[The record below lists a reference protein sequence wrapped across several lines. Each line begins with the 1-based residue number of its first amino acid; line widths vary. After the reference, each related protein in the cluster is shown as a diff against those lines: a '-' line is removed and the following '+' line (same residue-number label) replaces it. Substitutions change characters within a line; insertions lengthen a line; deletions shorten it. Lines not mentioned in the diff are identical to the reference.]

1 MANADPSSPGYYPP
15 PAFSFT
21 VTVAGTGSALQ
32 LSSPTDTSFQE
43 ASGLE
48 ARMEIETV
56 IEGGE
61 NRFAHQ
67 LPGGTRS
74 PNLILRRGYVTAPSF
89 LSEWAAQTVG
99 STLNA
104 PILTQTIVVMLLGP
118 SRIPLVA
125 WNFDRAWP
133 VRWVTGPFDSQKNE
147 VLTEVLEFSYA
158 SVTRVP
164 LNEAAAMTGA
174 VAALIAY

>member
-1 MANADPSSPGYYPP
+1 MASDNLTFPGYYPP
-15 PAFSFT
+15 PAFAFA
-21 VTVAGTGSALQ
+21 VAVAGT
-32 LSSPTDTSFQE
+32 SSSILITSLIDAAFQE

-48 ARMEIETV
+48 ASIELETV

-67 LPGGTRS
+67 LPGVTKS
-74 PNLILRRGYVTAPSF
+74 PNLVLKRGYVILPSF
-89 LSEWAAQTVG
+89 LSDWAAKTVG

-104 PILTQTIVVMLLGP
+104 PIVTQTIVVMLLSP
-118 SRIPLVA
+118 ARVPLVS

-147 VLTEVLEFSYA
+147 VLTETLEFSYA
-158 SVTRVP
+158 SVTRFP
-164 LNEAAAMTGA
+164 AMMP
-174 VAALIAY
+174 